1 MTRTEQAIER
11 LDNLVQQ
18 NGALVQQNSN
28 LTGILEVC
36 DMNAEERALGKKKIV
51 QAIIKMGGSAS
62 EDDSLFALAAAIKKL
77 KTLDPRTVVTDDLP
91 RPVNVGTYICQSELL
106 QNKIVHAYSEEVT
119 NITNATFGNGEQTLQ
134 SVDFPNATTC
144 SARSAL
150 MNNPSL
156 KSINLPK
163 LKVITSSTLQGLS
176 LDYINIPSVTTI
188 ANSSFYNM
196 NYIDTLYL
204 PNATTFS
211 GYNSFFNK
219 AKIDKLLL
227 PNLINIANGAYDSF
241 TACTMRVL
249 DISSWNTIFNTQNK
263 NLNGCTKL
271 IDLIIGKNIKF
282 SLDLWGTGYNPTEAY
297 SKTSASLVDKGEP
310 FSTNNQKWN
319 YNLRE
324 HFAANL
330 DDRTGLDAFTI
341 TFGSTVLAQMEEATI
356 EAFTSKNWTL
366 A

>member
-11 LDNLVQQ
+11 LDTLVQQ
-18 NGALVQQNSN
+18 NGALVQQNST

-51 QAIIKMGGSAS
+51 EAIIKMGGNAS

-91 RPVNVGTYICQSELL
+91 RPVNVGTYICQPELL
-106 QNKIVHAYSEEVT
+106 KNKIVHAYSEEVT
-119 NITNATFGNGEQTLQ
+119 SVGIGLQ
-134 SVDFPNATTC
+134 KSVSLESVTFPNAKSLGNYALESTNC
-144 SARSAL
+144 SMYSFPQVETIGQAAIAGETNPKFLDIKNVQSAGSMFL
-150 MNNPSL
+150 LYKTIDN
-156 KSINLPK
+156 ITLPK
-163 LKVITSSTLQGLS
+163 LSTHSGSGALLDGVIAEEIHLPSLTTIRGILCSGTDTKILDIPNFANSTLGGQ
-176 LDYINIPSVTTI
+176 
-188 ANSSFYNM
+188 
-196 NYIDTLYL
+196 
-204 PNATTFS
+204 
-211 GYNSFFNK
+211 
-219 AKIDKLLL
+219 
-227 PNLINIANGAYDSF
+227 
-241 TACTMRVL
+241 
-249 DISSWNTIFNTQNK
+249 
-263 NLNGCTKL
+263 TKHRL

-282 SLDLWGTGYNPTEAY
+282 AFSLGSYNPAEAY

>member
-11 LDNLVQQ
+11 LDTLVQQ
-18 NGALVQQNSN
+18 NGALVQQNN
-28 LTGILEVC
+28 TITGILEVC
-36 DMNAEERALGKKKIV
+36 DMNAEENALGKKKIIE
-51 QAIIKMGGSAS
+51 AIIKMGGSAS

-91 RPVNVGTYICQSELL
+91 RPVNVGTYICQPGLL
-106 QNKIVHAYSEEVT
+106 KNKIVHAYSEEVT
-119 NITNATFGNGEQTLQ
+119 AVTDTTLQ
-134 SVDFPNATTC
+134 KSTTLESVSFPNANRLVNYAFD
-144 SARSAL
+144 SASKL
-150 MNNPSL
+150 DSV
-156 KSINLPK
+156 NLPSVEK
-163 LKVITSSTLQGLS
+163 IGQAALAGQYHIKFL
-176 LDYINIPSVTTI
+176 NIKNVQS
-188 ANSSFYNM
+188 AGSMFL
-196 NYIDTLYL
+196 LYK
-204 PNATTFS
+204 TFD
-211 GYNSFFNK
+211 NLN
-219 AKIDKLLL
+219 L
-227 PNLINIANGAYDSF
+227 PNLVEHSGTGALLDNVTAEEIHLPALSTINGYLCSSTNTKILDVPNFAN
-241 TACTMRVL
+241 
-249 DISSWNTIFNTQNK
+249 NTLGITS
-263 NLNGCTKL
+263 GSKL
-271 IDLIIGKNIKF
+271 IDLIIGKNIKSAF
-282 SLDLWGTGYNPTEAY
+282 SLGSYNPTEAY

>member
-18 NGALVQQNSN
+18 NGALVQQNST

-91 RPVNVGTYICQSELL
+91 RPVNVGTYICQPELL
-106 QNKIVHAYSEEVT
+106 KNKIVHAYSEEATASNAAFRSSETLKSFYGHNVKSVPEYPFEGT
-119 NITNATFGNGEQTLQ
+119 KVDNISLPSITNLNHTGVFHLL
-134 SVDFPNATTC
+134 SDC
-144 SARSAL
+144 KKIDIRSAVDL
-150 MNNPSL
+150 RGFNIFRQSR
-156 KSINLPK
+156 I
-163 LKVITSSTLQGLS
+163 KVIDMSSCSTDIGTSQYPGFK
-176 LDYINIPSVTTI
+176 D
-188 ANSSFYNM
+188 
-196 NYIDTLYL
+196 
-204 PNATTFS
+204 
-211 GYNSFFNK
+211 
-219 AKIDKLLL
+219 
-227 PNLINIANGAYDSF
+227 
-241 TACTMRVL
+241 VL
-249 DISSWNTIFNTQNK
+249 N
-263 NLNGCTKL
+263 L
-271 IDLIIGKNIKF
+271 IDLIIGKNIKGNF
-282 SLDLWGTGYNPTEAY
+282 TPHGYNPTEAY

>member
-1 MTRTEQAIER
+1 MTLTEQAIER
-11 LDNLVQQ
+11 LDTLVQQ
-18 NGALVQQNSN
+18 NGALVQQNST
-28 LTGILEVC
+28 LTGMLEVC

-51 QAIIKMGGSAS
+51 EAIIKMGGNAS

-77 KTLDPRTVVTDDLP
+77 KTLDPRTVVTDGLP
-91 RPVNVGTYICQSELL
+91 RPVNVGTYICQPDLL
-106 QNKIVHAYSEEVT
+106 KNKIVHAYSEEVT
-119 NITNATFGNGEQTLQ
+119 EITHATFGDGEQTLQ

-144 SARSAL
+144 SIARGL
-150 MNNPSL
+150 RLNTSL
-156 KSINLPK
+156 KSISLPNLEA
-163 LKVITSSTLQGLS
+163 VRDNMFEGLL
-176 LDYINIPSVTTI
+176 LDYLNIPSVTSMYSYAFFT
-188 ANSSFYNM
+188 M
-196 NYIDTLYL
+196 DGIDTLYL
-204 PNATTFS
+204 PNATTLIGNS
-211 GYNSFFNK
+211 GYFQL

-227 PNLINIANGAYDSF
+227 PNLINTTGKYCIFIN
-241 TACTMRVL
+241 CTMRVL
-249 DISSWNTIFNTQNK
+249 DISSWNTDFDTRYRDLSN
-263 NLNGCTKL
+263 CTKL

-282 SLDLWGTGYNPTEAY
+282 ALDLWGTGYNPTEAY

-341 TFGSTVLAQMEEATI
+341 TFGSTVLAQMEDATI